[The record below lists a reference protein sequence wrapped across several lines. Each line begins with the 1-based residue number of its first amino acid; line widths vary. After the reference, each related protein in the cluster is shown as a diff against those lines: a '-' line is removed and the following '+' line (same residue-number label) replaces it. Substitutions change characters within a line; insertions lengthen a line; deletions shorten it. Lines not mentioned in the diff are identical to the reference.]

1 MRLGRESYMNID
13 LSSVRSNGTT
23 KHAASTG
30 SSLDARIAAL
40 KKKMVDLFNELK
52 ALLKNPGEDSEK
64 QAEAIQQQIQLL
76 QLQIQQLEAL
86 KKQQEKAAEKDQ
98 AIATPS
104 NTTVNSSEATS
115 DTKVGTTIDSYS

>member
-1 MRLGRESYMNID
+1 MNID

-23 KHAASTG
+23 KNAASTG

-52 ALLKNPGEDSEK
+52 ALLKNPGKDSEK

-104 NTTVNSSEATS
+104 NTTVNSSEAIS